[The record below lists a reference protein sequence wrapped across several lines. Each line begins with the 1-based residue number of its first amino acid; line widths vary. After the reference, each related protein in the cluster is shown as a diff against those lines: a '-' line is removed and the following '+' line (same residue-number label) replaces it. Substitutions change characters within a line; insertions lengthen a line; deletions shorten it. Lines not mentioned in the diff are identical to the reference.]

1 MNPLIKFAH
10 MAYPY
15 AKKIDAALADVR
27 SRMKREGLDGNE
39 EDRLGERFSV
49 GRSSFDTYINTA
61 KARKGM
67 SVEACVMAVLHNHT
81 TTVANYCICYSFVT
95 RKWLGSCYFVPESDT
110 DSEYIDGFDR
120 EVSREIARKLGLS
133 ARSKTVLT
141 EKRALGAIRRMV
153 ILITSKRARE
163 MQNDPNEFARE

>member
-1 MNPLIKFAH
+1 
-10 MAYPY
+10 
-15 AKKIDAALADVR
+15 
-27 SRMKREGLDGNE
+27 
-39 EDRLGERFSV
+39 
-49 GRSSFDTYINTA
+49 
-61 KARKGM
+61 M